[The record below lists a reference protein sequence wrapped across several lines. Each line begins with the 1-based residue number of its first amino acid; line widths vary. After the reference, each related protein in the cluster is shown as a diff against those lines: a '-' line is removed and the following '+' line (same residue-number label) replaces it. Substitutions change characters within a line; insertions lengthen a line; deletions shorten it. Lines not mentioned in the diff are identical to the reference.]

1 MFVMLILIVTL
12 AVLQIESNMFRLK
25 IMSQTGV
32 NLSHFSLLKR
42 QRGASLIVS
51 LLMLIV
57 VLMLSISLAMVSL
70 QGEKASRSDRDR
82 QIALNAAEAA
92 LKDAEMDID
101 PQIALAA
108 GRSNLFDATSNL
120 FFEAG
125 CASGDGNL
133 YQGMCAAAAIK
144 NQQQTWATVNIA
156 DDSAGSASVKYGR
169 FTGQTMVTGK
179 GSFPAKLP
187 RYIIEVVQDTVAGS
201 KADDQTKYIFRITA
215 VGFGPNPNAKVVLQS
230 FYRKAVKS

>member
-1 MFVMLILIVTL
+1 MFVTLILTVTL

-32 NLSHFSLLKR
+32 NLSQFSLLKR

-101 PQIALAA
+101 PQVVLAN

-120 FFEAG
+120 FFETG

-133 YQGMCAAAAIK
+133 YQGMCAAAVEG
-144 NQQQTWATVNIA
+144 QQPTWMTVNIA
-156 DDSAGSASVKYGR
+156 DDSAGSVSVKYGR
-169 FTGQTMVTGK
+169 FTGQTMPTEK
-179 GSFPAKLP
+179 GAFPARLP
-187 RYIIEVVQDTVAGS
+187 RYIVEAVQDTEAGG

-215 VGFGPNPNAKVVLQS
+215 IGFGPNPNAKVVLQS

>member
-1 MFVMLILIVTL
+1 MY
-12 AVLQIESNMFRLK
+12 RLK
-25 IMSQTGV
+25 IMSQMGV
-32 NLSHFSLLKR
+32 NSSQFTFSKR

-51 LLMLIV
+51 LIMLIV
-57 VLMLSISLAMVSL
+57 VLLLSISLAMVSL

-101 PQIALAA
+101 PQIAIAG
-108 GRSNLFDATSNL
+108 GRSNVFDATSNL

-133 YQGMCAAAAIK
+133 YQGMCAAAVK
-144 NQQQTWATVNIA
+144 GQQPTWIAVDIA

-169 FTGQTMVTGK
+169 FTGQTMVTEK

-187 RYIIEVVQDTVAGS
+187 RYIIEAVQDTEAGG

-215 VGFGPNPNAKVVLQS
+215 IGFGPNSNAKVVLQS

>member
-1 MFVMLILIVTL
+1 MCTVKKMPFKGLN
-12 AVLQIESNMFRLK
+12 SRRF
-25 IMSQTGV
+25 
-32 NLSHFSLLKR
+32 LLGKR

-101 PQIALAA
+101 PQVVVGG
-108 GRSNLFDATSNL
+108 GRSNVFDATSTL

-133 YQGMCAAAAIK
+133 YQGMCAAAIEG
-144 NQQQTWATVNIA
+144 QQPTWITADIT
-156 DDSAGSASVKYGR
+156 DDSSGSPSVQYGR

-187 RYIIEVVQDTVAGS
+187 RYIIEAVQDVDPGG

-215 VGFGPNPNAKVVLQS
+215 VGFGPNSNAKVVLQS

>member
-1 MFVMLILIVTL
+1 MRKVKKMPVKGLDFP
-12 AVLQIESNMFRLK
+12 Q
-25 IMSQTGV
+25 
-32 NLSHFSLLKR
+32 LLLRKR

-101 PQIALAA
+101 PQVVLGN
-108 GRSNLFDATSNL
+108 GRSDLFDATSTL

-125 CASGDGNL
+125 CATGDGNL
-133 YQGMCAAAAIK
+133 YQGMCAAATEG
-144 NQQQTWATVNIA
+144 QQPTWITADIA
-156 DDSAGSASVKYGR
+156 DGSAGSPSVKYGR

-187 RYIIEVVQDTVAGS
+187 RYIIEAVQDIDPGG

>member
-1 MFVMLILIVTL
+1 
-12 AVLQIESNMFRLK
+12 
-25 IMSQTGV
+25 MSYTGL
-32 NLSHFSLLKR
+32 NLPPFPFLNK

-101 PQIALAA
+101 PQIALAG

-133 YQGMCAAAAIK
+133 YQGMCAAAVEGQK
-144 NQQQTWATVNIA
+144 PTWITVDIA

-169 FTGQTMVTGK
+169 FTGQTMVTEK

-187 RYIIEVVQDTVAGS
+187 RYIIEAVQDTEAGG

-215 VGFGPNPNAKVVLQS
+215 VGFGPNSNAKVVLQS